1 MSIYLLII
9 EVSKEKEIQMTKT
22 LSVLSLIAHAVAFLV
37 SVYVMVLD
45 EEGNY
50 GYLLVLA
57 TFVTLPVTIAL
68 VANKLSK

>member
-1 MSIYLLII
+1 
-9 EVSKEKEIQMTKT
+9 MTKV

-37 SVYVMVLD
+37 AVYVMVLD
-45 EEGNY
+45 KEGNY

-57 TFVTLPVTIAL
+57 TFVTLPVTIIL